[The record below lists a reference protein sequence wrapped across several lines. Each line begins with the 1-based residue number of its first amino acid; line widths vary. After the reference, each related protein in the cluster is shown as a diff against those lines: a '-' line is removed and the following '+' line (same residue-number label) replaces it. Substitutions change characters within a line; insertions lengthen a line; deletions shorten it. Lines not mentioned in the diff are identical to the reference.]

1 MLAMK
6 LHNKK
11 NWRVTQN
18 KMRRRLVTS
27 QSKIGKARIDAI
39 RIAESNGK
47 KDLISKIQNCATESA
62 INNLVKD
69 LK

>member
-1 MLAMK
+1 
-6 LHNKK
+6 
-11 NWRVTQN
+11 
-18 KMRRRLVTS
+18 MRRRLVTS

>member
-1 MLAMK
+1 
-6 LHNKK
+6 
-11 NWRVTQN
+11 
-18 KMRRRLVTS
+18 MRRRLVTS

-39 RIAESNGK
+39 RIAESNCK
-47 KDLISKIQNCATESA
+47 KDLIYKIKNCATESA